1 MALKDQF
8 ENTIIELENLA
19 KGLGNL
25 SNDLINTALE
35 PIEMLLETDDKNI
48 PIYYKSEEEDL
59 VNMISTLKDDIIPL
73 CKESNYSKGEK
84 RSKEIIKLFKKRLG
98 KIKKDS

>member
-1 MALKDQF
+1 MALEDQF
-8 ENTIIELENLA
+8 ENAIIELENLA
-19 KGLGNL
+19 KGLGSL

-35 PIEMLLETDDKNI
+35 PIEMLLEIDDKDV
-48 PIYYKSEEEDL
+48 PIYYKNEEEEL
-59 VNMISTLKDDIIPL
+59 LNMISTLKDDIIPL

-98 KIKKDS
+98 EIKKDS

>member
-8 ENTIIELENLA
+8 ENAIIELENLA

-35 PIEMLLETDDKNI
+35 PIEMLLETDDEDI
-48 PIYYKSEEEDL
+48 PIYYKSKEEDL

-98 KIKKDS
+98 EVKKDS